1 MTFPTVQSVTRG
13 NSNTNATS
21 RNVTL
26 PATINANDVLI
37 ALFANDGDATVTWD
51 NTTAGTWTLLF
62 STASGVAA
70 RLTAYWKVAD
80 GTEDG
85 AVLSIDTS
93 AIERSAWHIYRISGA
108 QSVEAGTAATGTSTA
123 PNSPSLTPSWG
134 SADTTWLTVFASDN
148 QTADPTDGPTNY
160 TTNDI
165 YDDAPNA
172 AGVGVGSSYRDNAAS
187 SEDPAAWTIA
197 ASLAW
202 VANTIAVRPDGGAT
216 DATASPGIDTL
227 VLTGQAPTVSASS
240 TVSPGIQALTLT
252 GFAPTVSTDTS
263 IEVQPGA
270 GSLAL
275 TGFAATVSATQ
286 SPTVEPGFGAL
297 VITGYAPRVSVGG
310 ASQDFRNVL
319 DGRSEKYWLERK
331 QKEKE
336 RREKREA
343 DRLEALEAE
352 LRELEAETAKPKKA
366 AKKPVEA
373 PAIVEAPVEA
383 AIKQPPR
390 AKFKRLEPET
400 TELTKAKAAALE
412 AATMAEASQAAWQR
426 RYREAAI
433 MLLLAA

>member
-1 MTFPTVQSVTRG
+1 MAFPVVQSVTRA
-13 NSNTNATS
+13 NNNTNATTRS
-21 RNVTL
+21 VTL
-26 PATINANDVLI
+26 PATVNANDILI

-240 TVSPGIQALTLT
+240 TVSPGIDTLVLT
-252 GFAPTVSTDTS
+252 GFAPTVSVGTS
-263 IEVQPGA
+263 VTASPGT
-270 GSLAL
+270 GAL
-275 TGFAATVSATQ
+275 VLQGYP
-286 SPTVEPGFGAL
+286 PTVTVPTSVSVTPGTGAL
-297 VITGYAPRVSVGG
+297 VITGHAPTVDNGLSSGSKSGGVAEDPYYYKKRKKKQPEPVSKDFGDDWQPPTPRPAIPPIPAPQDVFARQDAAIARTQAQL
-310 ASQDFRNVL
+310 AS
-319 DGRSEKYWLERK
+319 
-331 QKEKE
+331 
-336 RREKREA
+336 
-343 DRLEALEAE
+343 ALQQLARQQAEAE
-352 LRELEAETAKPKKA
+352 QEDEDE
-366 AKKPVEA
+366 
-373 PAIVEAPVEA
+373 
-383 AIKQPPR
+383 
-390 AKFKRLEPET
+390 
-400 TELTKAKAAALE
+400 
-412 AATMAEASQAAWQR
+412 
-426 RYREAAI
+426 AI
-433 MLLLAA
+433 MLLMAA